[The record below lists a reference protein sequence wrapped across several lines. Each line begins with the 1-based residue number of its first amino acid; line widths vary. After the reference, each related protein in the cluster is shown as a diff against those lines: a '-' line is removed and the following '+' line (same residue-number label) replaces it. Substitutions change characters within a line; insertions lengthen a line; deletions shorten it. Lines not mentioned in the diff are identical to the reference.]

1 MHHGEA
7 LPGYEYDPDKMKYV
21 RTPTAAGQRVSQYLT
36 AALGGLLG
44 GGGLGGIGGGF
55 LGSGGAGG
63 TGGGGYVSP
72 IQPPDMTSANAATF
86 ARAKDKAGQLARA
99 GLQSLQGE
107 LGAQGMLGGGA
118 QAQATR
124 DIVQTGMGQ
133 VGDVSRQQAIE
144 EAAQKAK
151 FAELGYTGGIT
162 QRGQDIQLAEAQA
175 RLAAEER
182 ARQFDVLKL
191 VLSGLGG
198 ALGGGEA
205 LY

>member
-1 MHHGEA
+1 
-7 LPGYEYDPDKMKYV
+7 
-21 RTPTAAGQRVSQYLT
+21 
-36 AALGGLLG
+36 
-44 GGGLGGIGGGF
+44 
-55 LGSGGAGG
+55 
-63 TGGGGYVSP
+63 
-72 IQPPDMTSANAATF
+72 MTSANAATF

-124 DIVQTGMGQ
+124 DIIQTGMGQ

-151 FAELGYTGGIT
+151 FAEFGYTGSIT

-182 ARQFDVLKL
+182 ARQFDMLKL
-191 VLSGLGG
+191 ILSGLGG
-198 ALGGGEA
+198 AMGGGG
-205 LY
+205 LF